1 MEPRRPLTPLS
12 FQILVAL
19 ADRPRHGY
27 GIVKEIEEAAG
38 EALSSSTGT
47 LYLALQRL
55 EEEGLVEEE
64 QSTDP
69 RRRVYRLTT
78 RGRALAAAE
87 ARRLLSLLGSAREKK
102 LLPARQ
108 LESLLKPSVNRK
120 T

>member
-1 MEPRRPLTPLS
+1 MNSRRPLTPLS

-27 GIVKEIEEAAG
+27 GIVKEIEEASG

-55 EEEGLVEEE
+55 EEDGLVEEE
-64 QSTDP
+64 RSADP
-69 RRRVYRLTT
+69 RRRFYRLTPE
-78 RGRALAAAE
+78 GRDLAAAE
-87 ARRLLSLLGSAREKK
+87 ARRLVSLLGSARDKK

-108 LESLLKPSVNRK
+108 LESLLKPSAGRK